1 MKKINY
7 KKLII
12 SLAIPQLAGL
22 FGSIANITSLDTWYK
37 VLIKPVFN
45 PPGWIFGPVWTLL
58 FILMGI
64 ALYLVWDNKGI
75 FNKHKVD
82 QAIKIF
88 LLQIILNITWSWL
101 FFGARSQLLALL
113 EIVVLWVVI
122 LWNMVVFYKLNKT
135 AGYLLLPYL
144 LWVSF
149 ASVLNFSLW
158 WLN

>member
-7 KKLII
+7 RKLAI
-12 SLAIPQLAGL
+12 SLIIPQLAGFL
-22 FGSIANITSLDTWYK
+22 GSIANITSLDTWYK
-37 VLIKPVFN
+37 GLIKPVFN

-58 FILMGI
+58 FVLMGV

-75 FNKHKVD
+75 FNKYKVD
-82 QAIKIF
+82 FVIKIF
-88 LLQIILNITWSWL
+88 SLQIILNIVWSWL
-101 FFGARSQLLALL
+101 FFGAMSPLLALL
-113 EIVVLWVVI
+113 EIIVLWVAI
-122 LWNMVVFYKLNKT
+122 LWNMVVFYRLNKT